1 MGSSLK
7 PIIAI
12 LLFLGVCFLG
22 IGILTSRGGKNPK
35 SLPIVDLPIEV
46 TNEAKSNPP
55 LLNIP
60 VGAALIVDVSGTM
73 DPYQATKLNQ
83 TPLID
88 YIVNRLNTIWV
99 PRIVVARAD
108 NPLFNQRYKIT
119 RAYGLGTGINIVKDF
134 TSYRAIKNASPKGF
148 FGYTSI
154 DQATRLVSELMS
166 STSQEV
172 STVIMITDMEIDIG
186 VGKDCPHGTAPYCVA
201 EKLRPLYEGDPRP
214 GWWLVGFDVPYSNGR
229 RPLFLSI
236 WSYDIPQTRDMIDLI
251 ARDVMTGMGD
261 IITADNIHILELYPA
276 EYWKPA
282 MDRPWN
288 PKGRITYKDGTPLKW
303 LKPESSFIVTSLYE
317 NAELDFSLNRFDQ
330 DRKAFEIPYEQ
341 TFKVQQGN
349 ASFKDVSLGEVRMT
363 EETIDFKV
371 LLKGG
376 QFKGSF
382 REPDL
387 LDLIITVS
395 PRFNLN
401 KLPWVSEW
409 SQRISQFNH
418 LVEGANS
425 IVDVE
430 SQTLASQPI
439 RLKFRKR

>member
-1 MGSSLK
+1 MGINLK

-12 LLFLGVCFLG
+12 LIFLGVCFLG
-22 IGILTSRGGKNPK
+22 IGILTNRGGKNPT
-35 SLPIVDLPIEV
+35 SSPIVDLPIEV
-46 TNEAKSNPP
+46 ANEVKSNPP
-55 LLNIP
+55 LLNMP

-83 TPLID
+83 TTLID

-108 NPLFNQRYKIT
+108 NPSFNQRYRIT

-186 VGKDCPHGTAPYCVA
+186 VGKDCPQGTAPYCVA
-201 EKLRPLYEGDPRP
+201 EKLRPLYEGDSRP
-214 GWWLVGFDVPYSNGR
+214 GWWLVGFDVPYNSGR

-251 ARDVMTGMGD
+251 VRDLMTGMGD
-261 IITADNIHILELYPA
+261 IVTADNIHILELYPA
-276 EYWKPA
+276 DCWKPA
-282 MDRPWN
+282 VDKPWV
-288 PKGRITYKDGTPLKW
+288 PKGRISYKDGSPLKW
-303 LKPESSFIVTSLYE
+303 IKPESSFIVKSLYE
-317 NAELDFSLNRFDQ
+317 NAALDFSLKHFDQ
-330 DRKAFEIPYEQ
+330 DRRAFEVPYEQ
-341 TFKVQQGN
+341 VFRVGLGETTFKNV
-349 ASFKDVSLGEVRMT
+349 SFVDDRKN
-363 EETIDFKV
+363 EETFDFRAIISS
-371 LLKGG
+371 G
-376 QFKGSF
+376 QFNGSF
-382 REPDL
+382 SHPDIM
-387 LDLIITVS
+387 DVIVKVS

-401 KLPWVSEW
+401 TLPWVSEW
-409 SQRISQFNH
+409 SQRIPQFNH

-425 IVDVE
+425 IVSVE
-430 SQTLASQPI
+430 KQTLSSQPI
-439 RLKFRKR
+439 RVKFRK

>member
-7 PIIAI
+7 PIVAI
-12 LLFLGVCFLG
+12 LIFLGVCFFG
-22 IGILTSRGGKNPK
+22 IGILTSRGGKNPT
-35 SLPIVDLPIEV
+35 SSPIVDLPIEV

-55 LLNIP
+55 LLNMP

-73 DPYQATKLNQ
+73 DPYQANTLNQ

-88 YIVNRLNTIWV
+88 YIVNRLNTIWL

-108 NPLFNQRYKIT
+108 NPSFNQRYRIT

-134 TSYRAIKNASPKGF
+134 TSYKAIKNASPKGF
-148 FGYTSI
+148 FAYTSI

-214 GWWLVGFDVPYSNGR
+214 GWWLVGFDVPYKQGR

-236 WSYDIPQTRDMIDLI
+236 WSYDILQTRDMIDLI
-251 ARDVMTGMGD
+251 ARDVMAGMGD
-261 IITADNIHILELYPA
+261 IIAADNIHILELYPA
-276 EYWKPA
+276 DYWKPA

-288 PKGRITYKDGTPLKW
+288 PKGRITYRDGTPLKW

-330 DRKAFEIPYEQ
+330 DRKAFEVPYEQ
-341 TFKVQQGN
+341 TFEVRHGET
-349 ASFKDVSLGEVRMT
+349 SFKNISFRDTKMNERTL
-363 EETIDFKV
+363 DFKAIISS
-371 LLKGG
+371 G
-376 QFKGSF
+376 QFNGSF
-382 REPDL
+382 SRPD
-387 LDLIITVS
+387 IMNVIVTVS
-395 PRFNLN
+395 PRFNLDR
-401 KLPWVSEW
+401 LPWVSEW

-425 IVDVE
+425 IVQVE
-430 SQTLASQPI
+430 RQTLNSLPI